1 MATKTTLRIEDEC
14 LVPYPKLTIN
24 YTGPNPFR
32 VCKEIRMIMIKIF
45 EIEPKDVWER
55 DFRWDISTEPHAFF
69 VRVYADKP
77 LDVRTSIFAEV
88 TIQGVQPSD
97 PKKDGKV
104 TILIGGKLRTLY
116 PLDSAFKR
124 SPIYSGI
131 TRLGGLAEVG
141 GLLWLYHRIFY
152 EDIRRDYIK
161 YQCNRRLETLWREL
175 RTILEIPIPGRVL

>member
-1 MATKTTLRIEDEC
+1 MAATLRIEDDC
-14 LVPYPKLTIN
+14 LDPAPKFKID

-32 VCKEIRMIMIKIF
+32 VAREVRALMIKIF

-55 DFRWDISTEPHAFF
+55 DFRWDISADPHAFF
-69 VRVYADKP
+69 VRTYADKG
-77 LDVRTSIFAEV
+77 LDARSSIFAEV
-88 TIQGVQPSD
+88 VIQGVQPAD

-116 PLDSAFKR
+116 KLDSAFKR

-131 TRLGGLAEVG
+131 TRLGGFAEVG

-152 EDIRRDYIK
+152 EDVRRNYIK
-161 YQCNRRLETLWREL
+161 FQCHRRLELMWREL
-175 RTILEIPIPGRVL
+175 REILGMPVPGRVI